1 MNSLLIFLIIGLIIV
16 FFVKFQGGGIKVPS
30 IDSSEL
36 MMLRARHSD
45 LEVID
50 VRTPA
55 EIARGKMK
63 GAHEINFMSSNFKKR
78 LEHLP
83 KDRPYLVYCRSG
95 RRSASACSA
104 MLEMGFSQVYNLR
117 GGYAG

>member
-1 MNSLLIFLIIGLIIV
+1 MNSILILVIVGLILV
-16 FFVKFQGGGIKVPS
+16 FFVIFRRGGINVPS

-36 MMLRARHSD
+36 MMLRAKHSN
-45 LEVID
+45 LEFID

-55 EIARGKMK
+55 EIAGGKMK
-63 GAHEINFMSSNFKKR
+63 GAHEINFMSSNFKTR

-95 RRSASACSA
+95 RRSASACST
-104 MLEMGFSQVYNLR
+104 MLKMGFAQVYNLQ
-117 GGYAG
+117 GGYSG